1 VTDRREPLPTR
12 VDGLPALPASY
23 GRTLTAGLA
32 ALEIHLEPGQRGAID
47 RHVQLLLAWNR
58 AINLTAISDAE
69 GIAREHVL
77 DSLTAL
83 PLLRQRGVKRLLDLG
98 SGSGFPGLALA
109 VSLNLEHTLLVESI
123 GKKAR
128 FLDAAAGVVGL
139 GDRLSV
145 VNSRVEALASHVEDR
160 EAWPLV
166 TARAVASLRELVE
179 LAFPLLFVG
188 GVLVAWKRA
197 PIEPEVATA
206 REAIKAVGGGAVRI
220 SPVAVDGLQ
229 DHVLVVV
236 EKISRTP
243 SRFPRDAAERRR
255 HPL

>member
-1 VTDRREPLPTR
+1 MTDRREPLPTR
-12 VDGLPALPASY
+12 VDGLPALPPSY

-32 ALEIHLEPGQRGAID
+32 ALEIHLEPGQRAAID
-47 RHVQLLLAWNR
+47 RHVRLLLAWNR
-58 AINLTAISDAE
+58 AINLTAIRDAE
-69 GIAREHVL
+69 SIAREHVL
-77 DSLTAL
+77 DSLTAG
-83 PLLRQRGVKRLLDLG
+83 PLLLERGVKELLDLG
-98 SGSGFPGLALA
+98 SGGGFPGLPLA
-109 VSLNLEHTLLVESI
+109 VSLNLERTLLVESV

-145 VNSRVEALASHVEDR
+145 ANSRVEALASRAEGR

-166 TARAVASLRELVE
+166 TARAVASLGELVE
-179 LAFPLLFVG
+179 LAFPLLSVG
-188 GVLVAWKRA
+188 GALVAWKRA
-197 PIEPEVATA
+197 PIEPEVARA
-206 REAIKAVGGGAVRI
+206 REAIQAVGGGAVRI

-236 EKISRTP
+236 EKIARTP
-243 SRFPRDAAERRR
+243 SGFPRDAAERRR